1 MHSIYPLQLVTL
13 QHMLKPRDSMHQLL
27 PSCIG
32 AATGLAISS
41 SGSYLT
47 DYVAGR
53 ARIIVMLHPE
63 DEEGAAQRKVAAM
76 TGIEALGG
84 GAKVSHSLC
93 YPCNICKSRI
103 GKWRS

>member
-1 MHSIYPLQLVTL
+1 M
-13 QHMLKPRDSMHQLL
+13 
-27 PSCIG
+27 
-32 AATGLAISS
+32 
-41 SGSYLT
+41 
-47 DYVAGR
+47 VAGR

-93 YPCNICKSRI
+93 HPCNICKCRYSVAF
-103 GKWRS
+103 GKHNNVHAFRLMMS